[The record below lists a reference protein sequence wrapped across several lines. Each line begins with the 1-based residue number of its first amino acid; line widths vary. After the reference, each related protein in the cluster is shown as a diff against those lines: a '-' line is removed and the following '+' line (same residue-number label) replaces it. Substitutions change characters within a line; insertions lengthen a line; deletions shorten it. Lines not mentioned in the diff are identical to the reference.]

1 VVGVLEELND
11 EESAAYQA
19 LMRVVFALPRAIT
32 ADITPAC
39 GVGLSDYM
47 ALDLLSRAPG
57 RQLRM
62 TELAAACGV
71 SLSGIS
77 RIMSRLDRE
86 GLTRREG
93 SPEDGRGTFAVLTD
107 AGQASRDQTYPLHLA
122 TVRRY
127 LFEHL
132 GACDLDRFTAVM
144 ESIAD
149 ALLAGGAARSD
160 RRGRP
165 APAEAALIEEIS
177 VRP

>member
-1 VVGVLEELND
+1 MLEELSE

-19 LMRVVFALPRAIT
+19 LMRVVFAVPRAIT

-77 RIMSRLDRE
+77 RIMNRLDRE
-86 GLTRREG
+86 GLTQRTG
-93 SPEDGRGTFAVLTD
+93 SPDDGRGTFAVLTD
-107 AGQASRDQTYPLHLA
+107 AGQASLDKTHPLHLA
-122 TVRRY
+122 SIRRY

-132 GACDLDRFTAVM
+132 GDCDMGRFTATM

-165 APAEAALIEEIS
+165 ASVEAGLIE
-177 VRP
+177 R

>member
-1 VVGVLEELND
+1 VPEELSE

-32 ADITPAC
+32 ADINPAC
-39 GVGLSDYM
+39 GVALSDYM

-57 RQLRM
+57 GQLRM
-62 TELAAACGV
+62 TGLAAACGV

-77 RIMSRLDRE
+77 RIMNRLDRE

-93 SPEDGRGTFAVLTD
+93 SPDDKRGTFAMLTD
-107 AGQASRDQTYPLHLA
+107 AGQASLEKTYPLHLA
-122 TVRRY
+122 STRRY
-127 LFEHL
+127 VFEHL
-132 GACDLDRFTAVM
+132 GAFDLAQFTAVM

-160 RRGRP
+160 RRWRP
-165 APAEAALIEEIS
+165 ASAFASDHEEH
-177 VRP
+177 PCQK

>member
-1 VVGVLEELND
+1 MPEELSE

-19 LMRVVFALPRAIT
+19 LMRVVFAVPRAIT

-47 ALDLLSRAPG
+47 ALDLLSSAPG

-77 RIMSRLDRE
+77 RIMNRLDRE
-86 GLTRREG
+86 GLTRRTG
-93 SPEDGRGTFAVLTD
+93 SPDDGRGTFAVLTD
-107 AGQASRDQTYPLHLA
+107 AGQASLDKTHPLHLA
-122 TVRRY
+122 SIRRY
-127 LFEHL
+127 LFGHL
-132 GACDLDRFTAVM
+132 DDCDLGRFTATM

-165 APAEAALIEEIS
+165 APVEAALIE
-177 VRP
+177 R

>member
-1 VVGVLEELND
+1 VVGVLEELSGD
-11 EESAAYQA
+11 ESAAYQA

-32 ADITPAC
+32 ADISPAC
-39 GVGLSDYM
+39 GVGLSDYL
-47 ALDLLSRAPG
+47 ALDLLSQAPG

-77 RIMSRLDRE
+77 RIMNRLDRE

-93 SPEDGRGTFAVLTD
+93 SLDDGRGTFAVLTD
-107 AGQASRDQTYPLHLA
+107 AGQASLDQTHPLHLA
-122 TVRRY
+122 AVRRY

-132 GACDLDRFTAVM
+132 DPCDLGRFTAVM

-160 RRGRP
+160 RRSAS
-165 APAEAALIEEIS
+165 APS
-177 VRP
+177 R